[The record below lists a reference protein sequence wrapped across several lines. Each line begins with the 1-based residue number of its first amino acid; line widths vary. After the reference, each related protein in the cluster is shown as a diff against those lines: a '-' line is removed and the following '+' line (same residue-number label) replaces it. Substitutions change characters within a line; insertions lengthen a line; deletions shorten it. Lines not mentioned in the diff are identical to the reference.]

1 MFERLRN
8 LVLPLLKVPHE
19 PTPPAGAPGS
29 ARVFRAGHNFYK
41 LRLLGWG
48 IGQVGALA
56 GIVFSLVMLDRLQV
70 GVETARQPAAKSAAT
85 APTTTPAVV
94 PPASTA
100 APNPPPVAAPA
111 KSLERIR
118 IERAQAKAEQFAA
131 RWPDWVF
138 PLLKL
143 VELGGILLYL
153 LQLPVTYALARL
165 DYELRWYIVTDRSLR
180 IRSGLTKIQETTMS
194 FANVQQVVVNQ
205 GPLQRL
211 LGIAD
216 VKVQSAGGGGGG
228 GGEGQHT
235 GAGDSLHAGVFHG
248 VDNATEI
255 RDLIL
260 ERLRRFRETGL
271 GDPDETRPQLHAMM
285 PPAGPSA
292 ALAAA
297 REVLA
302 EARALRRL
310 V

>member
-29 ARVFRAGHNFYK
+29 ARVFRAGRNFYK

-48 IGQVGALA
+48 IGQIGALA
-56 GIVFSLVMLDRLQV
+56 GIIFSLVMLDRLQV
-70 GVETARQPAAKSAAT
+70 GVEASRRPAAKSAAT
-85 APTTTPAVV
+85 APATPV
-94 PPASTA
+94 TA
-100 APNPPPVAAPA
+100 APPAPAPAPEAPKAAPA
-111 KSLERIR
+111 KSRDRIR
-118 IERAQAKAEQFAA
+118 LERAQARAEQFAA

-143 VELGGILLYL
+143 AELGGVLLYL
-153 LQLPVTYALARL
+153 LQLPVTYAMARL

-180 IRSGLTKIQETTMS
+180 IRSGLTKMQETTMS

-216 VKVQSAGGGGGG
+216 VRVQSAGGGGGG
-228 GGEGQHT
+228 EGQHK
-235 GAGDSLHAGVFHG
+235 GVGDSLHAGVFHG

-271 GDPDETRPQLHAMM
+271 GDPDETRPPLTVTT

>member
-1 MFERLRN
+1 MYERLRHA
-8 LVLPLLKVPHE
+8 VLPLLKVPHE

-29 ARVFRAGHNFYK
+29 ARVFRAGRNFYT
-41 LRLLGWG
+41 LRLLSWG
-48 IGQVGALA
+48 LGQAGALA
-56 GIVFSLVMLDRLQV
+56 GIIFSLVMLDRLQV
-70 GVETARQPAAKSAAT
+70 GVEAARRPGPKAAA
-85 APTTTPAVV
+85 
-94 PPASTA
+94 
-100 APNPPPVAAPA
+100 AAPA
-111 KSLERIR
+111 TPAPAAETAKDAVPAKPRDRVRID
-118 IERAQAKAEQFAA
+118 RAQAKAETFAA
-131 RWPDWVF
+131 RWPEWVF
-138 PLLKL
+138 PMLKL
-143 VELGGILLYL
+143 AELGGILLYL
-153 LQLPVTYALARL
+153 LQLPVTYAMARL

-216 VKVQSAGGGGGG
+216 VRVQSAGGGGGG
-228 GGEGQHT
+228 GDGHHK
-235 GAGDSLHAGVFHG
+235 GAGDSLHSGVFHG

-271 GDPDETRPQLHAMM
+271 GDPDETRSPLPATT
-285 PPAGPSA
+285 PPMKPAD

-297 REVLA
+297 REVLT

-310 V
+310 A